1 MKTVMKF
8 ILALIVLVIIIVAG
22 YIAYVYLQYHRI
34 ADDQSLPVKNARQTE
49 QVTANTSCKIMSFNI
64 GYGSY
69 PADYTFFMDGGKE
82 VRARSKQDV
91 LANLTEDNQLMTA
104 ENPDFINL
112 QEVDYEG
119 DRSFKVNQP
128 DFFTKKNQDYSSVF
142 ANNYDSA
149 YLFYPVTQPI
159 GKAKSGLLTLS
170 KAKVNQA
177 RRFSLPIEKNFN
189 KFFDLD
195 RALSV
200 SEISVANGKTLYLY
214 NVHMS
219 AFIKDEVIQKAQLT
233 KLFDNMKQHADAGD
247 YVICGGDY
255 NHVLSGKAHPEL
267 TWMKAF
273 PTDKLA
279 KNMRVVAPTNA
290 PSVRSNGTVYGDHS
304 TLGVIDGFLV
314 TDNIKDT
321 SIKTVQNNFK
331 SSDHNPV
338 VMTFE
343 LN

>member
-1 MKTVMKF
+1 MIKI
-8 ILALIVLVIIIVAG
+8 ILGLLILVVLIVG
-22 YIAYVYLQYHRI
+22 SYIAYVYLQYNR
-34 ADDQSLPVKNARQTE
+34 LPDKQTLTVKKAQHAK
-49 QVTANTSCKIMSFNI
+49 QISANQAYKIMTFNI
-64 GYGSY
+64 GYGAY

-82 VRARSKQDV
+82 VRARSKADV
-91 LANLTEDNQLMTA
+91 LANLTEDNRLLTT

-128 DFFTKKNQDYSSVF
+128 DFFTEKNPNYTSSF
-142 ANNYDSA
+142 ANNYHSA
-149 YLFYPVTQPI
+149 YLFYPITQPI

-170 KAKVNQA
+170 KGQIRQA
-177 RRFSLPIEKNFN
+177 TRYSLPIETNFN

-195 RALSV
+195 RAFSV
-200 SEISVANGKTLYLY
+200 NEVAVQNGRKLFIY
-214 NVHMS
+214 NVHLS
-219 AFIKDEVIQKAQLT
+219 AFIKDEVIQAAQLT
-233 KLFDNMKQHADAGD
+233 KLFDNMKAHADAGD

-267 TWMKAF
+267 TWMKPF
-273 PTDKLA
+273 PTAKLS
-279 KNMRVVAPTNA
+279 KNMRVVAPTNE

-314 TDNIKDT
+314 TENVKTLNIQT
-321 SIKTVQNNFK
+321 IQNDFK

-343 LN
+343 LTE

>member
-1 MKTVMKF
+1 MIKI
-8 ILALIVLVIIIVAG
+8 ILGLLILLILIVG
-22 YIAYVYLQYHRI
+22 SYIAYVYLQYNR
-34 ADDQSLPVKNARQTE
+34 LPDKQTLTVKKAQHAK
-49 QVTANTSCKIMSFNI
+49 QISANQPYKIMTFNI
-64 GYGSY
+64 GYGAY
-69 PADYTFFMDGGKE
+69 PADYTFFMDGGQE
-82 VRARSKQDV
+82 VRARSKADV
-91 LANLTEDNQLMTA
+91 LANLTEDNRLVTT

-128 DFFTKKNQDYSSVF
+128 DFFTEKNPNYTSSF
-142 ANNYDSA
+142 ANNYHSA
-149 YLFYPVTQPI
+149 YLFYPITQPI

-170 KAKVNQA
+170 KGQITQA
-177 RRFSLPIEKNFN
+177 TRYSLPIETNFN

-195 RALSV
+195 RAFSV
-200 SEISVANGKTLYLY
+200 NEVAVENGKKLFIY
-214 NVHMS
+214 NVHLS
-219 AFIKDEVIQKAQLT
+219 AFIKDEVIQAAQLT
-233 KLFDNMKQHADAGD
+233 KLFDNMKAHADAGD

-267 TWMKAF
+267 TWMKPF
-273 PTDKLA
+273 PTAKLS
-279 KNMRVVAPTNA
+279 KNMRVVAPTNE

-314 TDNIKDT
+314 TENVKTLNIQT
-321 SIKTVQNNFK
+321 IQNDFK

-343 LN
+343 LTE